1 MIMRLSQASSQIYQ
15 KKFVKIKVKMSKV
28 YFVKKTSLIP
38 AKVRVSYT
46 LHMIPT
52 YTLHFNP
59 YVGSL
64 FNAQMQKAN

>member
-1 MIMRLSQASSQIYQ
+1 
-15 KKFVKIKVKMSKV
+15 MSKV